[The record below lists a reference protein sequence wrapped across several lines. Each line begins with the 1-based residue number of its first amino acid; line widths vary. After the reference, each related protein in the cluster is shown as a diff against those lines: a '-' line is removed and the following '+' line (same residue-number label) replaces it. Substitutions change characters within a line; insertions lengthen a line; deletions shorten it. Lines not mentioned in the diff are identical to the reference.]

1 MTSADDHIDSARTL
15 EAEQI
20 VLLKM
25 QVRYMKIICILLAC
39 LLIAVVLVSFIVL
52 PDVLD
57 TLEQTRA
64 LLEKINE
71 GNGENI
77 DKLNDAIDKLST
89 VLKFLPFGG

>member
-64 LLEKINE
+64 LL
-71 GNGENI
+71 
-77 DKLNDAIDKLST
+77 
-89 VLKFLPFGG
+89 